1 MNSEAYEVMETEIQ
15 KGSYTELEAKNILT
29 QIYAKK
35 MLSNEEYNEL
45 MDSATELSA
54 NTEDGEWRNSFKA
67 LEERVKKNE
76 EDIKLIRQKLSEE
89 GTEVP
94 EPDTGAT
101 GTEFDPITAY
111 AGMLYMPNLY
121 YKDPVDNQIYKA
133 RDTLP
138 EEGQRL
144 DLTPKDAVNVYF
156 DFVRVS

>member
-1 MNSEAYEVMETEIQ
+1 MNSIAYKAMKAEMEKGTYTEI
-15 KGSYTELEAKNILT
+15 EAKNVLT
-29 QIYAKK
+29 QMYAKK
-35 MLSNEEYNEL
+35 MLSDEEYNEL
-45 MDSATELSA
+45 MDTATGLSA
-54 NTEDGEWRNSFKA
+54 NTDEGEWNNRFVA
-67 LEERVKKNE
+67 LEERVEKNE
-76 EDIKLIRQKLSEE
+76 EEITAIKDKMSES

-111 AGMLYMPNLY
+111 AGMLYMPGLY

-138 EEGQRL
+138 AEGQRL
-144 DLTPKDAVNVYF
+144 DLIPKDAVNVYF

>member
-1 MNSEAYEVMETEIQ
+1 MKSIAYETMKEQIELKTYTEI
-15 KGSYTELEAKNILT
+15 EAKETLT
-29 QIYAKK
+29 VMYAQK
-35 MLSNEEYNEL
+35 MLTKEEYDEL
-45 MDSATELSA
+45 MESAGSLNA
-54 NTEDGEWRNSFKA
+54 NTADGEWRNDFTA

-76 EDIKLIRQKLSEE
+76 ENIALIKKTISEG
-89 GTEVP
+89 GTAVP
-94 EPDTGAT
+94 EPDLGAD

>member
-1 MNSEAYEVMETEIQ
+1 MNSEAYEVMKTEIQ

-76 EDIKLIRQKLSEE
+76 EDIKLIRQKLSGE

>member
-1 MNSEAYEVMETEIQ
+1 MNSEAYEVMKTEIQ

-101 GTEFDPITAY
+101 GTEYDPITAY

>member
-1 MNSEAYEVMETEIQ
+1 MNSEAYEVMKTEIQ

-89 GTEVP
+89 GTKVP

-144 DLTPKDAVNVYF
+144 DFTPKDAVNVYF

>member
-1 MNSEAYEVMETEIQ
+1 MNSEAYEVMKTEIQ

>member
-1 MNSEAYEVMETEIQ
+1 MNSEAYEVMKTEIQ
-15 KGSYTELEAKNILT
+15 KGSYTEIEAKNILT

>member
-1 MNSEAYEVMETEIQ
+1 MNSEAYEVMKTEIQ

-156 DFVRVS
+156 DFIRVS

>member
-1 MNSEAYEVMETEIQ
+1 MNSEAYEVMKTEIQ

-89 GTEVP
+89 GSEVP

>member
-1 MNSEAYEVMETEIQ
+1 MNSEAYEVMKTEIQ

-76 EDIKLIRQKLSEE
+76 EDIKLIRHKLSEE

>member
-1 MNSEAYEVMETEIQ
+1 MKSIAYETMKEQIELKTYTEI
-15 KGSYTELEAKNILT
+15 EAKETLT
-29 QIYAKK
+29 VMYAQK
-35 MLSNEEYNEL
+35 MLTKEEYDDL
-45 MDSATELSA
+45 MESAGSLNA
-54 NTEDGEWRNSFKA
+54 NTADGEWRNDFTA
-67 LEERVKKNE
+67 LEERVKKNA
-76 EDIKLIRQKLSEE
+76 EDIVLIKKTISEG

-94 EPDTGAT
+94 EPDTGAA

>member
-1 MNSEAYEVMETEIQ
+1 MNSEAYEVMKTEIQ

-45 MDSATELSA
+45 MDSATELSV

>member
-1 MNSEAYEVMETEIQ
+1 MNSEAYEVMKTEIQ

-67 LEERVKKNE
+67 LEESIKKNE

>member
-1 MNSEAYEVMETEIQ
+1 MNSEAYEVMKTEIQ
-15 KGSYTELEAKNILT
+15 KRSYTELEAKNILT

-89 GTEVP
+89 GTKVP

-144 DLTPKDAVNVYF
+144 DLNPKDAVNVYF